1 MEAKRYDE
9 AIWHV
14 PTGHG
19 EPTTSI
25 GKLQIISKMKP
36 SSTPRMMAWLARND
50 VKEAIPLLDKIKADK
65 THLYHDVVV
74 RMSSLDLRIAAYK
87 DLK

>member
-1 MEAKRYDE
+1 MADMEAKKYDE
-9 AIWHV
+9 AIGMFQQV
-14 PTGHG
+14 LAANNLAGSDYF
-19 EPTTSI
+19 EDESEFY
-25 GKLQIISKMKP
+25 LA
-36 SSTPRMMAWLARND
+36 MAWLARND
-50 VKEAIPLLDKIKADK
+50 VKEAMPLLDKIKADK